1 MYVNVVNHL
10 DVRKL
15 KKNFSVKIF
24 EKFNNE
30 IFMYDRRLYALYNK
44 KLALFTWT
52 TGAYF
57 PPWVFYFKK
66 LWNRTRNSTN
76 QIVHFF
82 NLKMY
87 NRNFSFAFGCKIP
100 LARFA
105 SVLHMQIV
113 WFFANCLRW
122 CLVFLKIYVFLLA
135 CVFVLC

>member
-57 PPWVFYFKK
+57 PPWVFYFKNYETVLVTPPIK
-66 LWNRTRNSTN
+66 SC
-76 QIVHFF
+76 IFF

-113 WFFANCLRW
+113 WFFAHCLRW
-122 CLVFLKIYVFLLA
+122 CLLFLLINVFFLTF
-135 CVFVLC
+135 VFVWY